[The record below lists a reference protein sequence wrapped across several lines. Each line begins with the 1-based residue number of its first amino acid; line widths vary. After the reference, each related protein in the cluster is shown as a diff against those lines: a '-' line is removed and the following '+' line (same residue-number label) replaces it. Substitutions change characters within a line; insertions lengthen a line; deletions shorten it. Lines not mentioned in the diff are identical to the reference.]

1 MEKRRLREGNEEVI
15 LFAGGGTLGPVMP
28 LLAVWE
34 AWKQQ
39 HPRARGVW
47 IGTPGGPEQAW
58 VKRAGLDWKTL
69 PPARFPRYP
78 STEWIFL
85 PWRLVVG
92 WAKSVRILRAE
103 RPQLVATAGGYT
115 AVPVAFAAR
124 LFRIPIWAHQQ
135 DFTLSLTNRLLTPIA
150 SLITTVWPDSVQDF
164 PVGRAQ
170 WVGNP
175 VPSFRTTDRVEA
187 ARAFGLDTWINQ
199 MMFKIAPRLLTR
211 ANVLHLTGKGKMDPV
226 FQTFGS
232 AYVVR
237 ECLVGREKEQAWA
250 AADVIVCRAGMGT
263 IADLSAWKK
272 PAVIIPLPDS
282 PQEANA
288 RELEKRGAAVVL
300 LQKKTK
306 PDEAVAVVERIL
318 SHEEERSIFSARV
331 GRLFPTLEAT
341 EKVVKELGKLTLV

>member
-187 ARAFGLDTWINQ
+187 ARAFGLDPSKPLVLVFGGGGGATWINQ

-211 ANVLHLTGKGKMDPV
+211 
-226 FQTFGS
+226 
-232 AYVVR
+232 
-237 ECLVGREKEQAWA
+237 
-250 AADVIVCRAGMGT
+250 ADVIVCRAGMGT